1 MNEYFTIQRTIDKV
15 AAARPATVAEA
26 RAAFER
32 QKEIEY
38 SIVSITSK
46 DLQIT
51 KENDRVVIAFAYDK
65 EVPIAGPGLPA
76 DQVRG
81 PLEVARPDPHHALEP
96 AATTPCSSA
105 SATASAR
112 PGCCT
117 RALTHR
123 SHGADHNERLEFL
136 GDAVLNLAVS
146 GLLLRPPRR
155 QSPEGDLTRVRGI
168 RVRVSTTHSSAT

>member
-15 AAARPATVAEA
+15 AVARPSTVAEA

-65 EVPIAGPGLPA
+65 EVPIAG
-76 DQVRG
+76 R
-81 PLEVARPDPHHALEP
+81 
-96 AATTPCSSA
+96 
-105 SATASAR
+105 
-112 PGCCT
+112 CT
-117 RALTHR
+117 C
-123 SHGADHNERLEFL
+123 
-136 GDAVLNLAVS
+136 
-146 GLLLRPPRR
+146 
-155 QSPEGDLTRVRGI
+155 
-168 RVRVSTTHSSAT
+168 